1 MIHCT
6 LLNPALDVI
15 YNVNDFR
22 SGTTFTDTPQKIF
35 PAGKGLNVA
44 SVVKTLGEEVC
55 VTGVMA
61 EYDLKRTTQYLESLQ
76 IESRFYVIPG
86 SLRINTTIIEKNT
99 GFISHISSVSAP
111 VAPRIQHE
119 FLSFIEPLPAKGDF
133 WCFSGSILKGF
144 EEDIYAT
151 LLKLCIDAGA
161 ETLLDSR
168 GTALRTGIR
177 AMPQII
183 KPNLTELE
191 DFFGEQIQ
199 GVHHIALK
207 GKRFLDMGI
216 PYVFISLGA
225 DGLMAIH
232 ENDCLLCSAPQVEA
246 IDTVGCGDALVAGII
261 VARKRNFSFPELC
274 RMAVACGASKAMHE
288 EPGLV
293 TRNEVWQLME
303 DVKITAV

>member
-1 MIHCT
+1 MIYCT

-15 YNVNDFR
+15 YKVNDFR
-22 SGTTFTDTPQKIF
+22 SGITLTDTPQMIF

-44 SVVKTLGEEVC
+44 RVVKTLGEEVC
-55 VTGVMA
+55 LTGVMA
-61 EYDLKRTTQYLESLQ
+61 EYDLKRTTQFLEHLQ
-76 IESRFYVIPG
+76 IKNHFFVIPG
-86 SLRINTTIIEKNT
+86 NLRINTTIIEKCT
-99 GFISHISSVSAP
+99 GFTSHISSVSVP
-111 VAPRIQHE
+111 VSLRIQHE
-119 FLSFIEPLPAKGDF
+119 FLSSFESLLTNGDF

-144 EEDIYAT
+144 EENIYET
-151 LLKLCIDAGA
+151 MLKSCADAGC

-168 GTALRTGIR
+168 GIALKTGIR
-177 AMPQII
+177 ARPQII

-191 DFFGEQIQ
+191 GFFDEPIQ

-216 PYVFISLGA
+216 SYVFISLGA
-225 DGLMAIH
+225 DGLIAIH
-232 ENDCLLCSAPQVEA
+232 DNDCLLCSTPQVNA

-288 EPGLV
+288 GPGIV

>member
-1 MIHCT
+1 MIYCT

-15 YNVNDFR
+15 YKVKDFR
-22 SGTTFTDTPQKIF
+22 SGTTSTDTPQTIF

-55 VTGVMA
+55 VTGLMA
-61 EYDLKRTTQYLESLQ
+61 EYDIKRTTQYLESLQ
-76 IESRFYVIPG
+76 IKSNFFVIPG
-86 SLRINTTIIEKNT
+86 SLRINTTIIEQNT
-99 GFISHISSVSAP
+99 GFVSHFSSVSAP

-119 FLSFIEPLPAKGDF
+119 FLSSFEALPANGDF
-133 WCFSGSILKGF
+133 WCFSGSILRGF
-144 EEDIYAT
+144 EQDLYAT
-151 LLKLCIDAGA
+151 MLKVCADAGS

-168 GTALRTGIR
+168 GTALKTGIR
-177 AMPQII
+177 ATPQII

-216 PYVFISLGA
+216 SYVFISLGA
-225 DGLMAIH
+225 DGLIAIH
-232 ENDCLLCSAPQVEA
+232 ENDCLLCSAPQVNA
-246 IDTVGCGDALVAGII
+246 VDTVGCGDALVAGII

-288 EPGLV
+288 GPGLV